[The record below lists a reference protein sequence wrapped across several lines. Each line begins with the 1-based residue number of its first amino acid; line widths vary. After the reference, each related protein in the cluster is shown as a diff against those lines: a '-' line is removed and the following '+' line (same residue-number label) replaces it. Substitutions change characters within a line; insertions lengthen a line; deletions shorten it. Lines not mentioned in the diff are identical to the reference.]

1 MSNLQ
6 SNSLQTRKIT
16 IPLLHKRM
24 VSNFQ
29 DYAQIT
35 TITLPVLSSAYTR
48 TVRGQLT
55 SQTPHKKPITWCYF
69 GFKTI
74 AAELTCD
81 SQAPPTFSSFST
93 SGKQIF
99 ILKGEKDNP
108 NDSGKMKKKNVERR
122 ATYWQYSRFSLAL
135 QTRNGMIQLFF
146 WTSPFFNRS
155 SFSLVSSDIYLF
167 ANKFGPILKKNWFLR
182 ELVCKAVFR
191 QPRLISVRDFYF
203 KSGAD
208 LREEGRDPQSPLP
221 RWHAAFWNK
230 QNSSINSE
238 N

>member
-6 SNSLQTRKIT
+6 SKSLQIRKIT

-24 VSNFQ
+24 VCNFQ

-81 SQAPPTFSSFST
+81 YQAPPTFSSFST

-99 ILKGEKDNP
+99 ILNGEKDKP
-108 NDSGKMKKKNVERR
+108 NDSGKVKKNVGRT

-135 QTRNGMIQLFF
+135 QTRNVMIQLTFLFLDVPLFQKIIFF
-146 WTSPFFNRS
+146 
-155 SFSLVSSDIYLF
+155 
-167 ANKFGPILKKNWFLR
+167 
-182 ELVCKAVFR
+182 
-191 QPRLISVRDFYF
+191 
-203 KSGAD
+203 SGVHWYI
-208 LREEGRDPQSPLP
+208 PLC
-221 RWHAAFWNK
+221 
-230 QNSSINSE
+230 
-238 N
+238 